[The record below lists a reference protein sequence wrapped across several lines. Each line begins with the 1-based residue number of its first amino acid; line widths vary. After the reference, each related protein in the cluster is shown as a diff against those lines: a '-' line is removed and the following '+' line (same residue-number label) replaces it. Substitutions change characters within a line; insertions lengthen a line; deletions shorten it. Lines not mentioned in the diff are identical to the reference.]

1 MSYVVYEIKDVLDA
15 LSWLG
20 LKMDALLLRE
30 GELAKTLNESVTELQ
45 ANFANL
51 SEDNDQLKAASAAV
65 VALLNGLVA
74 QNAAFKD
81 QIAELIA
88 LSPTPDQLAKLEEI
102 NAGLAAQDAD
112 IDASVK
118 TLTDATAAS

>member
-1 MSYVVYEIKDVLDA
+1 MSYTVWEIKDVLDV
-15 LSWLG
+15 LSGLG

-88 LSPTPDQLAKLEEI
+88 LSPTPEQLAKLEEI
-102 NAGLAAQDAD
+102 NAGLVAQDAD

-118 TLTDATAAS
+118 TLTDAAAAS